1 MKRPNMMVLATV
13 AVISGLIGA
22 QLFGSTQGTLF
33 GSAVM
38 LTCALLVLIF
48 VGYAAWLLTVK
59 NQKIIKA
66 GDAEKV
72 AALRFEAEPNAGVIY
87 VYRNQYAGLLVGM
100 NVMLDS
106 VQIGQTRGF
115 CFYRLV
121 VAPGAHMIGGDKQY
135 RGQRQASVSIEVGA
149 GQIVYVE
156 QEVVMSSTRSG
167 CQFKVVADVGAAQSA
182 MRKLKLFSRMPIK
195 PEMP

>member
-1 MKRPNMMVLATV
+1 MKRPNRMVLAIVV
-13 AVISGLIGA
+13 AVAAISGLIGA
-22 QLFGSTQGTLF
+22 QLFRNTQGTLF
-33 GSAVM
+33 ASAVM

-48 VGYAAWLLTVK
+48 VGYAAWMLTVK

-66 GDAEKV
+66 NDAEKV

-106 VQIGQTRGF
+106 MLIGQTRGF

-121 VAPGAHMIGGDKQY
+121 VAPGTHIVGGDKHCQT
-135 RGQRQASVSIEVGA
+135 SVSVDVGA
-149 GQIVYVE
+149 GQIAYVE
-156 QEVVMSSTRSG
+156 QEIVMKSTKG
-167 CQFKVVADVGAAQSA
+167 GYQFKMVTNIAKAQAA
-182 MRKLKLFSRMPIK
+182 MCKLKLFSCLPIK
-195 PEMP
+195 PKMP